1 MKWNLQNR
9 MRQDGMEGDGLS
21 WDGMEKHRKR
31 SDDLELNE
39 MK

>member
-1 MKWNLQNR
+1 MELAEQNET
-9 MRQDGMEGDGLS
+9 DGMEGDGLS